1 MKVNML
7 NIMFFSLL
15 GIVLSV
21 NSIYSYAIFDD
32 LKELPGLNTIEICDN
47 GLDDDNDTLVDYD
60 DSLDCFK

>member
-1 MKVNML
+1 MKVNMI

-21 NSIYSYAIFDD
+21 NSVYSYAIFDD
-32 LKELPGLNTIEICDN
+32 LTELPGLNSIEICDN
-47 GLDDDNDTLVDYD
+47 GLDDDKDTLIDYD